1 MKRILNIFSTIS
13 LVVSTSSLTISCFE
27 KTTTNIASLNFNGN
41 LTDTPIIE
49 VNEKNLI
56 TTFVRKNLKNGHYS
70 DKELE
75 LFSNITIDKN
85 SIKKESDT
93 VDILNNSIYSVNIKA
108 VARSRILTGTQK
120 IFFKS
125 NNKGVLDEKTNKLI
139 EKRENNLSFYWYDWV
154 TKENKDADSESNK
167 WVEAPLLETVDDC
180 ENYKN
185 VKYIKLAYSVP
196 GVYDKEKEQVI
207 SNNYDTDFQYT
218 LRNKSTENGEKD
230 NNYIFLS
237 TKKNKKKKYI
247 LSIGGASADKI
258 LFKWHQKKDIKKSLK
273 ELIREMNLD
282 GIDISIVGETLRSF
296 ESKSTLSQAI
306 REIKLENWLENK
318 DFFVSA
324 SINFDHLRKDKF
336 VAGSFSYIDLIESLK
351 GYIDIISPT
360 TFNVM
365 SRYKLEYFEDVE
377 FGINDKSK
385 VKVRNG
391 TIIEASIEMQTMEF
405 YYAYL
410 RSLLDENWSIKNNL
424 YYIND
429 LPIDISITS
438 ALSGFGYFNENV
450 FKSAFEALKRDLTN
464 ESKKNIIGLN
474 VFSLNDDIINSRK
487 IVQSYKNI
495 FKEQDKD
502 I

>member
-27 KTTTNIASLNFNGN
+27 KTTTNIASLNFNGD

-56 TTFVRKNLKNGHYS
+56 TTFVRKNLKNGYYS

-120 IFFKS
+120 ILFKS

-154 TKENKDADSESNK
+154 TKENKIADSESNK
-167 WVEAPLLETVDDC
+167 WVEAPPLETIDCC

-218 LRNKSTENGEKD
+218 LRNKSAENGEKD
-230 NNYIFLS
+230 KNYIFLS
-237 TKKNKKKKYI
+237 TNKNKNKKYI

-258 LFKWHQKKDIKKSLK
+258 LFKWDQKKI
-273 ELIREMNLD
+273 
-282 GIDISIVGETLRSF
+282 
-296 ESKSTLSQAI
+296 
-306 REIKLENWLENK
+306 
-318 DFFVSA
+318 
-324 SINFDHLRKDKF
+324 
-336 VAGSFSYIDLIESLK
+336 
-351 GYIDIISPT
+351 
-360 TFNVM
+360 
-365 SRYKLEYFEDVE
+365 
-377 FGINDKSK
+377 
-385 VKVRNG
+385 
-391 TIIEASIEMQTMEF
+391 
-405 YYAYL
+405 
-410 RSLLDENWSIKNNL
+410 
-424 YYIND
+424 
-429 LPIDISITS
+429 
-438 ALSGFGYFNENV
+438 
-450 FKSAFEALKRDLTN
+450 
-464 ESKKNIIGLN
+464 
-474 VFSLNDDIINSRK
+474 
-487 IVQSYKNI
+487 
-495 FKEQDKD
+495 
-502 I
+502 